1 MWAGAIIPV
10 LTTVP
15 YPSTILIPEYAPDI
29 DAVYWNRTDSNFIQ
43 LGADS
48 TNSTTLEDFSFSP
61 VYPFGGRILNTA
73 ASSSIKAHDKYDNS
87 RVSYLSRSFGVGAS
101 VGLAGDILNIPNV
114 ESYTYFDS
122 GYRANV
128 SCITNSTSAFY
139 IVPLNETRYFYLPID
154 YVAVAILPNSNVSKI
169 MTPFYT
175 GSNAVNLTLPEDTTA
190 YPLIGF
196 ASESP
201 LLAVGAVSGN
211 GRNMLGL
218 ASSGA
223 ILDQYPKYQFLD
235 QTQCEVTFTPRTFQ
249 VTVNTTELLIQV
261 SDVGEADE
269 LLVDPTI
276 AKFGAGMGVLA
287 QRSLIQRLLLSL
299 INTPLYTSV
308 VGDGTQIHLFFLSK
322 LYSYKIQQDL
332 PFS

>member
-1 MWAGAIIPV
+1 
-10 LTTVP
+10 VP
-15 YPSTILIPEYAPDI
+15 YPSTILIPQYTPDI
-29 DAVYWNRTDSNFIQ
+29 DALYWNRTDSNFIQ

-48 TNSTTLEDFSFSP
+48 TNSTASGDFSFFP

-73 ASSSIKAHDKYDNS
+73 ASSSTKAHDKYDNS
-87 RVSYLSRSFGVGAS
+87 RFSYLGRSFGVGAS

-114 ESYTYFDS
+114 ESYTYFET
-122 GYRANV
+122 GYQTNV

-139 IVPLNETRYFYLPID
+139 IAPLNETRYFYLPID
-154 YVAVAILPNSNVSKI
+154 YVAVVILPNSNVSKL

-175 GSNAVNLTLPEDTTA
+175 GSNTVNLTLPKDTTA

-223 ILDQYPKYQFLD
+223 ILDQYPKYQFFN
-235 QTQCEVTFTPRTFQ
+235 QTECEVTFTPRTFQ
-249 VTVNTTELLIQV
+249 VTVNTTGLLIQV

-269 LLVDPTI
+269 LLVDPTT

-287 QRSLIQRLLLSL
+287 QRSLIQILLLSL
-299 INTPLYTSV
+299 INTSLYTSV
-308 VGDGTQIHLFFLSK
+308 VGDGTQIPLFILLNHTCIKHNRVSRFHNSNNR
-322 LYSYKIQQDL
+322 D
-332 PFS
+332 

>member
-1 MWAGAIIPV
+1 LWAGAITPV

-15 YPSTILIPEYAPDI
+15 YPSTILIPQYTPDV
-29 DAVYWNRTDSNFIQ
+29 DALYWNRTDSNFIQ

-48 TNSTTLEDFSFSP
+48 TNSTALGDFSFFP

-73 ASSSIKAHDKYDNS
+73 ASSSTKAHDKYDNS
-87 RVSYLSRSFGVGAS
+87 RFSYLGRSFGVGAS

-114 ESYTYFDS
+114 ESYTYFET
-122 GYRANV
+122 GYRTNV

-139 IVPLNETRYFYLPID
+139 IAPLNETRYFYLPID
-154 YVAVAILPNSNVSKI
+154 YVAVVILPNSNVSKI

-175 GSNAVNLTLPEDTTA
+175 GSNTVNLTLPEYTTA
-190 YPLIGF
+190 YPIIGF
-196 ASESP
+196 ETESP

-223 ILDQYPKYQFLD
+223 ILDQYPKYQFLN

-249 VTVNTTELLIQV
+249 VTVNTTGLLIQV

-269 LLVDPTI
+269 LLVDPTT

-287 QRSLIQRLLLSL
+287 QRSLIQILLLSF
-299 INTPLYTSV
+299 INTSLYTSV
-308 VGDGTQIHLFFLSK
+308 VGDGT
-322 LYSYKIQQDL
+322 
-332 PFS
+332 